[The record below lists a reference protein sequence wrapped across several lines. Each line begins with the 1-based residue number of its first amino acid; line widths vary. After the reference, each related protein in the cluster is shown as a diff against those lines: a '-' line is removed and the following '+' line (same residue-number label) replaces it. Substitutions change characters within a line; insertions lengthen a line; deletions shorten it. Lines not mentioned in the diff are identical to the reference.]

1 MLVSDL
7 RHFLDLGE
15 DAPGPARALARHL
28 GEVVRAATA
37 GDAGAPWTTALAC
50 RRRPGRRPCPGRL
63 VVCRPEATASIQW
76 ACEACGDEG
85 FISGWEDSAFD
96 LRQRGLW
103 LAGELRTIEVSQE
116 LAATLR
122 DIQLLDLE
130 CERVVYRIRAQG
142 DRAVLAATEED
153 LEELIGAVAAEA
165 NHEFTRRRQQRLD
178 AVVTELEQALATRGQ

>member
-1 MLVSDL
+1 M
-7 RHFLDLGE
+7 
-15 DAPGPARALARHL
+15 
-28 GEVVRAATA
+28 
-37 GDAGAPWTTALAC
+37 
-50 RRRPGRRPCPGRL
+50 
-63 VVCRPEATASIQW
+63 VCRPEATASIQW